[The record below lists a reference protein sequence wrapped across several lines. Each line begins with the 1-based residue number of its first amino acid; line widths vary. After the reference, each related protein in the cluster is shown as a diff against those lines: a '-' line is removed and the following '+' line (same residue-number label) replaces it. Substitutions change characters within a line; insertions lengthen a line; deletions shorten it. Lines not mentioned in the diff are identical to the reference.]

1 MTLSPFAPVWC
12 NRSQTGEYF
21 WHSDLNTNKQTEA
34 NAAADGPSCANMY
47 LFNMYLLSLLLKL
60 ISSLFHLPNTHTH
73 SILFKPEKFIW
84 MRPFKCLNANKAMT
98 KFRWKNA
105 RGAPKKH
112 GKHHSNY
119 TRMHLLF
126 FSECV
131 VKQQAISTDKRGGVR
146 AESGQGA
153 ADAPGQMKSRGKPT
167 KQTCQQHSQQ
177 TPANTISQ
185 MHIFI
190 ITPHG
195 PNNNNVLAVV

>member
-1 MTLSPFAPVWC
+1 MP
-12 NRSQTGEYF
+12 
-21 WHSDLNTNKQTEA
+21 
-34 NAAADGPSCANMY
+34 
-47 LFNMYLLSLLLKL
+47 
-60 ISSLFHLPNTHTH
+60 
-73 SILFKPEKFIW
+73 
-84 MRPFKCLNANKAMT
+84 

-105 RGAPKKH
+105 PSAPKNTASTILIIW
-112 GKHHSNY
+112 GY
-119 TRMHLLF
+119 ICCFLC
-126 FSECV
+126 ECV
-131 VKQQAISTDKRGGVR
+131 VKQQAISADKRGGGR

-153 ADAPGQMKSRGKPT
+153 ADAPGQMESRGKPT